1 MKTKDKII
9 SIVLLLAMI
18 FSLCALPVAA
28 LDYGA
33 NAGTYGEWSAWST
46 TKPGQKEGREIE
58 SRETVVGY
66 NMELYLTMSLAGLR
80 EYRSYS
86 IGGNYDAYGL
96 RAAYGEFH
104 YTYYAPKAEI
114 DVADTCAEGAYFNY
128 AGNTQG
134 YNKGH
139 GTGYVGWG
147 VQDCLCWFIQSEV
160 TQTEYR
166 YRDVTYD
173 PGPRSYE
180 VVFLDWDGTVISS
193 QIVFEGKD
201 ATPPADP
208 KRDGYAFTG
217 WSRDFHNIRSNQSI
231 VALYRENTVSCLV
244 NFDANGGT
252 ADRTVMSVVCGQ
264 TYGTLPTARR
274 EGYTFEGWY
283 SARDGGNLVTAS
295 SVVAATTDHTL
306 YAHWNKDEIRCTVS
320 FDANGGTADCN
331 AMSVVCGQ
339 TYGTLPTA
347 RREGYTFEGWYSA
360 RDGGNLV
367 TASSVVAATT
377 DHTLYAHWSKDEI
390 RCTVSFD
397 ANGGS
402 ITQSEM
408 SVTNGKAYGQMPI
421 AWRNGYTFMG
431 WYTGRDGGTLVSA
444 SSIVTATA
452 NHTLYAHWKADRD
465 AFNPLEEGYCFCN
478 SRTDLGLPSGY
489 VIPLE
494 LWIEVYGERNGRLLY
509 DRYSNPWGG
518 SCFGFSVTALKF
530 YTKYLRTEAYG
541 GSDTY
546 FIPAPRNAD
555 SATTRLINAAQIS
568 WWLPGTGNPTF
579 GNQTLIAACEHFAET
594 GENPITLY
602 VDGNAGSYSYCH
614 AVVPWK
620 VERTDGDVRLYVYD
634 NNHPG
639 NEGLYYTVHAD
650 GSFSCNYTYA
660 NQQITI
666 RRIGYVSLQQVLDG
680 EEKARSMQYSNG
692 YWMLLSVAGSDAD
705 VYTADGIPVELLD
718 GAYRIEEQPDGVTD
732 DERDTA
738 YWLPKGTYTVVTHSD
753 ETVTVLT
760 ASDTQSYVL
769 NVMPEAGGATVEV
782 GDTICTSNVAHGNI
796 KNYLEDGGT
805 QVLPL
810 LEAVAMDAPGETFA
824 LSDYA
829 DVTGGSWYS
838 EAVAAISTAGIV
850 NGVGDGHYDP
860 QGALTV
866 GMLVTVLIRGQY
878 GQLISEGKWYAA
890 YMDRAYRDG
899 LLLAADGLDPEAVI
913 TRAQAALLFTRSIE
927 RYNPRWAKDRVSASP
942 ADLGSVPVQYRDAV
956 EKAYHWD
963 LIHGD
968 ANGCFNPG
976 QSLTRAEA
984 AQMIYNY
991 YITVD

>member
-1 MKTKDKII
+1 M
-9 SIVLLLAMI
+9 
-18 FSLCALPVAA
+18 
-28 LDYGA
+28 
-33 NAGTYGEWSAWST
+33 
-46 TKPGQKEGREIE
+46 
-58 SRETVVGY
+58 
-66 NMELYLTMSLAGLR
+66 
-80 EYRSYS
+80 
-86 IGGNYDAYGL
+86 
-96 RAAYGEFH
+96 
-104 YTYYAPKAEI
+104 
-114 DVADTCAEGAYFNY
+114 
-128 AGNTQG
+128 
-134 YNKGH
+134 
-139 GTGYVGWG
+139 
-147 VQDCLCWFIQSEV
+147 
-160 TQTEYR
+160 
-166 YRDVTYD
+166 
-173 PGPRSYE
+173 
-180 VVFLDWDGTVISS
+180 
-193 QIVFEGKD
+193 
-201 ATPPADP
+201 
-208 KRDGYAFTG
+208 
-217 WSRDFHNIRSNQSI
+217 
-231 VALYRENTVSCLV
+231 
-244 NFDANGGT
+244 
-252 ADRTVMSVVCGQ
+252 
-264 TYGTLPTARR
+264 
-274 EGYTFEGWY
+274 
-283 SARDGGNLVTAS
+283 RDGGSLVTAS
-295 SVVAATTDHTL
+295 TVVTAKSDHTL
-306 YAHWNKDEIRCTVS
+306 YAHWSKDEIRCTVS
-320 FDANGGTADCN
+320 FDANGGTADRT
-331 AMSVVCGQ
+331 AMSVGCGQ

-347 RREGYTFEGWYSA
+347 WREGYTFEGWYTA
-360 RDGGNLV
+360 RDSGNLV
-367 TASSVVAATT
+367 TASTVVTAKT
-377 DHTLYAHWSKDEI
+377 DHTLYARWSKDEV
-390 RCTVSFD
+390 RCMVSFD

-431 WYTGRDGGTLVSA
+431 WYTERDGGSLVSA

-478 SRTDLGLPSGY
+478 SRTDLGLSSGY

-509 DRYSNPWGG
+509 DRYSKPWGG

-530 YTKYLRTEAYG
+530 YMRNLRTEAYG

-555 SATTRLINAAQIS
+555 SAVTRLINAAQIS

-602 VDGNAGSYSYCH
+602 IDGSAGSYSYCH

-620 VERTDGDVRLYVYD
+620 VERTGGDVRLYVYD

-660 NQQITI
+660 SQQISI
-666 RRIGYVSLQQVLDG
+666 RRIGYVSLQQVLAG

-705 VYTADGIPVELLD
+705 VYTADGIPVEILD
-718 GAYRIEEQPDGVTD
+718 GAFQIEEQPDGVMED
-732 DERDTA
+732 AHDTA

-769 NVMPEAGGATVEV
+769 NVMPEAGGATVEI
-782 GDTICTSNVAHGNI
+782 GETIGASNVAHGNI
-796 KNYLEDGGT
+796 TNYLEDGGT

-810 LEAVAMDAPGETFA
+810 LEAIAMDAPGEAFE
-824 LSDYA
+824 LSNFA
-829 DVTGGSWYS
+829 DVTAESWYS

-850 NGVGDGHYDP
+850 NGVGDGRYDP
-860 QGALTV
+860 QSALTV

-878 GQLISEGKWYAA
+878 GQITSEGEWYTA
-890 YMDRAYRDG
+890 YMDQAYRDG
-899 LLLAADGLDPEAVI
+899 ILLPADGLNPETVI

-927 RYNPRWAKDRVSASP
+927 RYNPRWAKERVSASP
-942 ADLGSVPVQYRDAV
+942 ADLGSVPAQYRDAV
-956 EKAYHWD
+956 EKAYRWD

-968 ANGCFNPG
+968 ANGSFNPG